1 MEANKKKIGLRFPRR
16 YSLAAMLL
24 LSGMGVNVLNANDY
38 PISSSIQQDGFVVKG
53 VVLDQNGETLIGVNI
68 LEEGTTNGTISDF
81 DGNFT
86 LSVSNKN
93 AKIRISYIGFNDQV
107 IEAKQGLIKVV
118 MTEASEVLEEV
129 IVVGYG
135 AQKKESVVGSI
146 AQVTGE
152 KLKSKGSM
160 SNLTDAL
167 SGAMPGVTVMT
178 TNGNPGGGGEYGAE
192 SQILIRGMNTW
203 NNAGPL
209 ILVDGM
215 ERSMNDIDVNEIE
228 SFSVLK
234 DASATAVFGVKGAN
248 GVILINTKRGE
259 KGKTKVSAEANIA
272 IKSLSKVEK
281 PVDSYTARLAR
292 NYAILNELPLY
303 GNQYWQYY
311 TSANELELY
320 RSQIEPEKYTNVDW
334 QDYMLKDAAYSTKY
348 NVNISGGTDFV
359 KYFTSLGYV
368 YDGDIF
374 DTGTNSRGYSPA
386 FRYDRFNFRTN
397 LDFSLTK
404 TTQFKVNL
412 SGYYGKQQTPANGVH
427 NMWYSVYKYS
437 PSSALPVYSDGTYG
451 MDYAEADRLGFNGYF
466 YMMANGTKVTNRT
479 SITTDF
485 ELQQKLDFITKGL
498 SFKGRFSFDNYFTSL
513 GSQITDALT
522 NYQRKIWDRT
532 KNEWVYETPA
542 TGNDGFD
549 FYPDPLGYS
558 TEYLNETT
566 ANQTRRN
573 MYYEMSLSYNR
584 RFGVHNVGALALFSR
599 QEYATG
605 SAWPS
610 KREDWVGRIT
620 YDYDGK
626 YLAEIN
632 AAYNGS
638 EKFGP
643 GHKFDLF
650 PSLAVGWRVS
660 EEKFMKE
667 HLPFVS
673 NLKLKYS
680 IGLVGND
687 NLPGV
692 GQWPYVTT
700 WNEYKNG
707 DVIFSGSGYPYFGYP
722 TPKITP
728 YPIFIEGTPG
738 NPDLRWEKAR
748 KQNYGIE
755 LGLFNNLIT
764 ANIDIFNEH
773 RYDMLVGSTDRSV
786 PDFYGQTPPA
796 ANLGIVDSHGAELEF
811 KIQKNWKDWGVW
823 GAYSWTLAKNKIIYK
838 EDPELKPDY
847 QKAAGYSINQIKP
860 QISTGIIQSW
870 DDLYTGVLY
879 EDASTNSKLLPGQFR
894 LLDYNGDGIINN
906 NDGAAWGYSTY
917 PQNTYSFAV
926 GVSYKG
932 WSLSCQFYG
941 AYNVTINAYEAQ
953 SEFDYNS
960 DTVIESVLNETWTP
974 EYNGDGTYRALSMA
988 AKSPVGTANYY
999 DGSYLRLKTAELSY
1013 TFPKAWMSKLSI
1025 GGLRLYVNGNNL
1037 FFWSALPID
1046 IEGSNFSLKSYPNTK
1061 QINFGANISF

>member
-1 MEANKKKIGLRFPRR
+1 METEKRQRSSHLNKYG
-16 YSLAAMLL
+16 MLIMAL
-24 LSGMGVNVLNANDY
+24 LSGTPYVVA
-38 PISSSIQQDGFVVKG
+38 SSYDSGEAAFQQNSFTVKG
-53 VVLDQNGETLIGVNI
+53 VVLDENGETLIGVNI
-68 LEEGTTNGTISDF
+68 LEKGTTNGTITDF

-86 LSVSNKN
+86 LNVSSKG
-93 AKIRISYIGFNDQV
+93 AVLVASYIGYNDKEV
-107 IEAKQGLIKVV
+107 KVEDGLVKIVMKEA
-118 MTEASEVLEEV
+118 TELLEEV
-129 IVVGYG
+129 VVVGYG

-152 KLKSKGSM
+152 KLKSKGSL

-178 TNGNPGGGGEYGAE
+178 TNGTPGGGGEYGVD

-203 NNAGPL
+203 NNAQPL
-209 ILVDGM
+209 ILVDGV
-215 ERSMNDIDVNEIE
+215 ERSMNDVDVNEIE

-259 KGKTKVSAEANIA
+259 KGKTKVTAEANVS

-281 PVDSYTARLAR
+281 PMDSYTGRVAR
-292 NYAILNELPLY
+292 NYAIVSELPLN
-303 GNQYWQYY
+303 GSQYWQYF
-311 TSANELELY
+311 TTADELELY
-320 RSQIEPEKYTNVDW
+320 RNQSRPEEYTNVDW

-359 KYFTSLGYV
+359 RYFTSLGYV

-374 DTGTNSRGYSPA
+374 DTDNKVRGYKPQ

-397 LDFSLTK
+397 LDFNFTK

-412 SGYYGKQQTPANGVH
+412 SGYYGKQQSPANGIH

-437 PSSALPVYSDGTYG
+437 PSGALPVYSDGTFG
-451 MDYAEADRLGFNGYF
+451 DDYDAVDRLGFNGLF
-466 YMMANGTKVTNRT
+466 YMVADGTKVRNRT

-498 SFKGRFSFDNYFTSL
+498 SIKGKFSFDNYFTSE
-513 GSQITDALT
+513 GQQINDDIS
-522 NYQRKIWDRT
+522 NYQRKIFDT
-532 KNEWVYETPA
+532 NTGQWVYDTPA

-549 FYPDPLGYS
+549 FYPDPLGYT
-558 TEYLNETT
+558 TEYMNATT

-573 MYYEMSLSYNR
+573 MYYEVSLSYNR
-584 RFGVHNVGALALFSR
+584 RFGVHNLGALALFSR

-626 YLAEIN
+626 YLAEVN

-687 NLPGV
+687 NLTGV
-692 GQWPYVTT
+692 GQWPYITT
-700 WNEYKNG
+700 WDAYVGNLPN
-707 DVIFSGSGYPYFGYP
+707 FGYP
-722 TPKITP
+722 SYKATQ
-728 YPIFIEGTPG
+728 YPIYMEGTPG

-755 LGLFNNLIT
+755 LGVFNNLIT
-764 ANIDIFNEH
+764 ANIDVFNEY
-773 RYDMLVGSTDRSV
+773 RYDMLVGADDRSI
-786 PDFYGQTPPA
+786 PDFFGHTAPA
-796 ANLGIVDSHGAELEF
+796 ANIGEIKSHGAELEF
-811 KIQKNWKDWGVW
+811 KIQKQWKDWGFW
-823 GAYSWTLAKNKIIYK
+823 GGYSWTVAKNKILYK

-847 QKAAGYSINQIKP
+847 QKQAGYAIEQVKTNVV
-860 QISTGIIQSW
+860 TGIIDSW
-870 DDLYTGVLY
+870 DDMYTGVMF
-879 EDASTNSKLLPGQFR
+879 ENASSNTTLLPGQYR
-894 LLDYNGDGIINN
+894 LLDYNADGIINN
-906 NDGAAWGYSTY
+906 NDATAYGYSRY
-917 PQNTYSFAV
+917 PQNTYGFSF
-926 GVSYKG
+926 GVNYKG

-941 AYNVTINAYEAQ
+941 TYNVSINAYEI

-960 DTVIESVLNETWTP
+960 DCVYERNLLETWTP
-974 EYNGDGTYRALSMA
+974 EYNGTGTYRALSMTNKGA
-988 AKSPVGTANYY
+988 TGSSVYY
-999 DGSYLRLKTAELSY
+999 DGSFLRLKTAELSY
-1013 TFPKAWMSKLSI
+1013 TFPKKWIEKLSI
-1025 GGLRLYVNGNNL
+1025 SNLRLYVNGNNL
-1037 FFWSALPID
+1037 FFWSDLPMD
-1046 IEGSNFSLKSYPNTK
+1046 IEGNNFTLKSYPNTK

>member
-1 MEANKKKIGLRFPRR
+1 METGKRQRSSHLNKYG
-16 YSLAAMLL
+16 MLIMAL
-24 LSGMGVNVLNANDY
+24 LSGTPYVVASGYGSGETAF
-38 PISSSIQQDGFVVKG
+38 QQNSFTVKG
-53 VVLDQNGETLIGVNI
+53 VVVDENGETLIGVNI
-68 LEEGTTNGTISDF
+68 LEKGTTNGTITDF

-86 LSVSNKN
+86 LNVSSKG
-93 AKIRISYIGFNDQV
+93 AVLVASYIGYNNQ
-107 IEAKQGLIKVV
+107 EIKVEDGLVKIV
-118 MTEASEVLEEV
+118 MKEATELLEEV
-129 IVVGYG
+129 VVVGYG

-152 KLKSKGSM
+152 KLKSKGSL

-178 TNGNPGGGGEYGAE
+178 TNGTPGGGGEYGVD

-203 NNAGPL
+203 NNAQPL
-209 ILVDGM
+209 ILVDGV
-215 ERSMNDIDVNEIE
+215 ERSMNDVDVNEIE

-259 KGKTKVSAEANIA
+259 KGKTKVTAEANVA

-281 PVDSYTARLAR
+281 PMDSYTGRVAR
-292 NYAILNELPLY
+292 NYAIVSELPLN
-303 GNQYWQYY
+303 GNDYWQYF
-311 TSANELELY
+311 TTADELELY
-320 RSQIEPEKYTNVDW
+320 RNQSRPEEYTNVDW

-359 KYFTSLGYV
+359 RYFTSLGYV

-374 DTGTNSRGYSPA
+374 DTDNKVRGYKPQ

-397 LDFSLTK
+397 LDFNFTK

-412 SGYYGKQQTPANGVH
+412 SGYYGKQQAPANGVH

-437 PSSALPVYSDGTYG
+437 PSGALPVYSDGTFG
-451 MDYAEADRLGFNGYF
+451 DDYDAVDRLGFNGLF
-466 YMMANGTKVTNRT
+466 YMVADGTKVRNRT

-485 ELQQKLDFITKGL
+485 ELNQKLDFITKGL
-498 SFKGRFSFDNYFTSL
+498 SVKGKFSFDNYFTSE
-513 GSQITDALT
+513 GQQINDDIS
-522 NYQRKIWDRT
+522 NYQRKIFDT
-532 KNEWVYETPA
+532 NTGQWVYDTPA

-549 FYPDPLGYS
+549 FYPDPLGYT
-558 TEYLNETT
+558 TEYMNATT

-573 MYYEMSLSYNR
+573 MYYEVSLSYNR

-687 NLPGV
+687 NLIGV
-692 GQWPYVTT
+692 GQWPYITT
-700 WNEYKNG
+700 WDAYDG
-707 DVIFSGSGYPYFGYP
+707 TLPSFGYP
-722 TPKITP
+722 AYKATQ
-728 YPIFIEGTPG
+728 YPIYMEGTPG
-738 NPDLRWEKAR
+738 NPDLRWEKAK

-755 LGLFNNLIT
+755 MGVFNNLIT

-773 RYDMLVGSTDRSV
+773 RYDMLVGADDRSI
-786 PDFYGQTPPA
+786 PDFFGHTAPA
-796 ANLGIVDSHGAELEF
+796 ANIGEIKSHGAELEF
-811 KIQKNWKDWGVW
+811 KIQKQWKDWGFW
-823 GAYSWTLAKNKIIYK
+823 GGYSWTVAKNEILYK

-847 QKAAGYSINQIKP
+847 QKQAGYAIEQVKTSVV
-860 QISTGIIQSW
+860 TGIIDSW
-870 DDLYTGVLY
+870 DDMYTGVMF
-879 EDASTNSKLLPGQFR
+879 ENASSNTTLLPGQYR
-894 LLDYNGDGIINN
+894 LLDYNADGVINN
-906 NDGAAWGYSTY
+906 NDGTAYGYSRY
-917 PQNTYSFAV
+917 PQNTYGFSF
-926 GVSYKG
+926 GVNYKG

-941 AYNVTINAYEAQ
+941 TYNVSINAYEVA
-953 SEFDYNS
+953 EFDFSS
-960 DTVIESVLNETWTP
+960 DCVYERNLLETWTP
-974 EYNGDGTYRALSMA
+974 EYNGDGTYRALSMTNKGA
-988 AKSPVGTANYY
+988 TGSSVFY
-999 DGSYLRLKTAELSY
+999 DGSFLRLKTAELSY
-1013 TFPKAWMSKLSI
+1013 TFPKKWIEKLSI
-1025 GGLRLYVNGNNL
+1025 SNLRLYVNGNNL
-1037 FFWSALPID
+1037 FFWSDLPMD
-1046 IEGSNFSLKSYPNTK
+1046 IEGNNFTMKSYPNTK